1 MDIRSAFFNRLCQHS
16 VDQFDDRRIVVTFQ
30 QIFRFRQFF
39 SESKKI
45 LSRTEIFHQ
54 LAGLGRVP
62 LPDRIQPLFKFGLVD
77 LPQRKGRVQS
87 PLQLLQNRER

>member
-1 MDIRSAFFNRLCQHS
+1 MDIRSAFFDCLCQHG

-39 SESKKI
+39 SEGKKV
-45 LSRTEIFHQ
+45 LGGTEIFHQ
-54 LAGLGRVP
+54 LASFGRVP

-77 LPQRKGRVQS
+77 LPQRKGRVQP
-87 PLQLLQNRER
+87 PL